1 MLRAK
6 RALHTKDTQVDM
18 GHSMPTQPILRK
30 VPWAPSQIFLKT
42 APNVPVWEQWKIPKF
57 QTKISQWFRFY
68 GLLNCKGHNLFLPSW
83 INHAHFERFLEA
95 YNFIVV
101 QAICLKIGTPDIFGL
116 LFLIMQSELS

>member
-1 MLRAK
+1 MGTISDFSQNC
-6 RALHTKDTQVDM
+6 TKCACMGAMKNPQVSD
-18 GHSMPTQPILRK
+18 Q
-30 VPWAPSQIFLKT
+30 
-42 APNVPVWEQWKIPKF
+42 N
-57 QTKISQWFRFY
+57 SQWFRFY
-68 GLLNCKGHNLFLPSW
+68 GLLNCKGHNPFLPSW